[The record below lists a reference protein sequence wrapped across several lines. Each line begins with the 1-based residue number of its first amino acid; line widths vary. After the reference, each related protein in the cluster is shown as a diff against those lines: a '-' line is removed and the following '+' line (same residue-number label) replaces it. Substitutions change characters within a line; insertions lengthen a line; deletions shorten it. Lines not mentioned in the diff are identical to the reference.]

1 MNFVTVT
8 IQSDSKD
15 IDPIYVLLSVHVN
28 MEVNRIPYAELVYVD
43 GDAASREFVLSDTD
57 IFEPGKKITI
67 KLRYEED
74 PSTEKTVFTGL
85 VARQEINAEPGNST
99 LTVIIKDAAVA
110 MTQGKN
116 HRVFAEMSDDEVIK
130 KIIGLHKL
138 KAKTIDSTQPKHA
151 ELVQYACSDWD
162 FVLARAESNGLLIT
176 IQDESISALSIKA
189 PSAAAVTL
197 EQGIDEIY
205 NIDIEANGVG
215 QYKKVSA
222 SAWDVKNQQS
232 LKTDKSDN
240 LSLTPG
246 NLSSQDLAGSLGGED
261 YALATSAALSQ
272 AELTAWI
279 TGKLARTQL
288 SLIRGCVSLP
298 GRTDVALLDAIE
310 IKGLGKRFDGKA
322 IVTGIGH
329 RVTPGS
335 WITDIQLGLAD
346 QWLLNSDEANGLPA
360 SGLLPG
366 ISGLHIGQ
374 VLDLSEDPD
383 KELKVK
389 IKWPTLPDDGNTLWA
404 RLASPDAGKDRGFF
418 FRPEVGDEVVMG
430 FVNGDPRQA
439 IILGSLYGSKNS
451 TPTRF
456 GQPDDKNNGRGIV
469 SKKGMVIGFDDEKAI
484 VYLETP
490 GKNTIT
496 LDDDGKKIELKDQH
510 GNCITMDDKGITL
523 KSAKDFKLEASGDV
537 EIKGTK
543 VDIK

>member
-1 MNFVTVT
+1 
-8 IQSDSKD
+8 
-15 IDPIYVLLSVHVN
+15 
-28 MEVNRIPYAELVYVD
+28 
-43 GDAASREFVLSDTD
+43 
-57 IFEPGKKITI
+57 
-67 KLRYEED
+67 
-74 PSTEKTVFTGL
+74 
-85 VARQEINAEPGNST
+85 
-99 LTVIIKDAAVA
+99 
-110 MTQGKN
+110 
-116 HRVFAEMSDDEVIK
+116 
-130 KIIGLHKL
+130 
-138 KAKTIDSTQPKHA
+138 
-151 ELVQYACSDWD
+151 
-162 FVLARAESNGLLIT
+162 LARAESNGLLIT

-197 EQGIDEIY
+197 EQGINEIY

-484 VYLETP
+484 VYIETP